1 MWVSWH
7 RDLYQYCILIPY
19 LLALSKH
26 YKQKKKN
33 ELKSGLKEAEKPQC
47 IKLCNQIDLNWVSA
61 VPGLSGFGGKVLR
74 KETSKNTLFETVYS
88 AQMEALNNP
97 DHRRLQLIRYNAQ
110 LSLHPLGYFDWSS
123 GPFPGTQTREWN
135 RFSDQCRD
143 VSFHYNRR

>member
-26 YKQKKKN
+26 YKQKKKKK
-33 ELKSGLKEAEKPQC
+33 ELESGLKEAAKPQC

-88 AQMEALNNP
+88 AQMEELK
-97 DHRRLQLIRYNAQ
+97 
-110 LSLHPLGYFDWSS
+110 
-123 GPFPGTQTREWN
+123 
-135 RFSDQCRD
+135 
-143 VSFHYNRR
+143 